1 VEQRNTSTADGGD
14 RGTLPSDLDE
24 QPSRARRLMGLALGI
39 GVFTLL
45 LLLPPPDG
53 LALAPWR
60 VAAVAA
66 LLAIFWLTEA
76 VPIAVT
82 ALLPIVLF
90 PTLGVVNV
98 GAATA
103 PYGDPIVFLFLG
115 GFVIGLAI
123 ERWGLHRRIAL
134 TVLSRVGARE
144 DLQIGGFMVATA
156 GLSMWVSN
164 TATVALMLPVA
175 LSIVPR
181 DAAGRLDPSKRNFAT
196 ALMLGVAYGASCG
209 GITTL
214 IGTPPNAFLA
224 GFMGSTY
231 GVEIGFAQW
240 LWIGVPIGLT
250 MLVFTWWL
258 LTRVLFSVGRAELPE
273 ARAAIREQLRAMGPA
288 SVAEKRVAMVFGS
301 TALLWIMRPL
311 LSGWLPQ
318 LQLSD
323 TTIAITAALAFFFIP
338 NGVAKDCYLL
348 TWKYVERL
356 PWGVLLLFGGGLSLA
371 SAVADSGLASWL
383 GDELAALENMPV
395 VLVLLAVTVLIIFLT
410 ELTSNIATAAT
421 FLPVVTALAVSLG
434 QPPLLFA
441 IPAVLA
447 ASFAFML
454 PVATPP
460 NAIVFGSGFVTI
472 PQMVRAGLWLNLFGI
487 VVIMTAVY
495 SLAGPVFGI

>member
-1 VEQRNTSTADGGD
+1 VAQREGPSAEGGS
-14 RGTLPSDLDE
+14 LPSDLDAE
-24 QPSRARRLMGLALGI
+24 PSRRRALIGRALGI
-39 GVFTLL
+39 GVFAALL
-45 LLLPPPDG
+45 WLPPPAG
-53 LALAPWR
+53 LAEAPWR

-90 PTLGVVNV
+90 PMLGVANV
-98 GAATA
+98 TAATA
-103 PYGDPIVFLFLG
+103 PYADPIVFLFLG

-123 ERWGLHRRIAL
+123 ERWHLHRRIAL
-134 TVLSRVGARE
+134 TVLARVGARE
-144 DLQIGGFMVATA
+144 DLQIGGFMLATA
-156 GLSMWVSN
+156 ALSMWVSN

-181 DAAGRLDPSKRNFAT
+181 DARGALDPGKRSFAA

-214 IGTPPNAFLA
+214 VGTPPNAFLA
-224 GFMGSTY
+224 GFMRSTY
-231 GVEIGFAQW
+231 DTEIGFAQW
-240 LWIGVPIGLT
+240 LWIGVPVGLV
-250 MLVFTWWL
+250 MLLFTWWL
-258 LTRVLFSVGRAELPE
+258 LTRALYSIGRSELPG

-288 SVAEKRVAMVFGS
+288 SVAEKRVAVVFGL
-301 TALLWIMRPL
+301 TAVLWILRPL
-311 LSGWLPQ
+311 LAGWLPQ

-323 TTIAITAALAFFFIP
+323 TTIAMTAAIAFFFIP
-338 NGVAKDCYLL
+338 NGDAKGGYLL
-348 TWKYVERL
+348 TWPYVERL

-371 SAVADSGLASWL
+371 NAVADSGLAAWIGTELQAL
-383 GDELAALENMPV
+383 GRLPV
-395 VLVLLAVTVLIIFLT
+395 VLVVLGVTVVIVFLT

-421 FLPVVTALAVSLG
+421 FLPLVAALAVSLG
-434 QPPLLFA
+434 EPPLLFA

-460 NAIVFGSGFVTI
+460 NAIVFGSGYVTI
-472 PQMVRAGLWLNLFGI
+472 PEMVRAGLWLNLFGV
-487 VVIMTAVY
+487 VVIMVAVY
-495 SLAGPVFGI
+495 ALLGPVFGVR